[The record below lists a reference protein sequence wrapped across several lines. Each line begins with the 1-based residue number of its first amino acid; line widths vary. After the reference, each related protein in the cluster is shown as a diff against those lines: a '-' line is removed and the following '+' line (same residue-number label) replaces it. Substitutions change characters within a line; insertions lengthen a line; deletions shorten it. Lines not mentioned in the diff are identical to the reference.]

1 MNVDG
6 LVRRA
11 VHLGVLL
18 GGADQRG
25 DAAGSVL
32 DLAQQRLGLD
42 CVGQPPDGTIEVA
55 DLQRVRDALEILDAD
70 TAGDQRRRDL
80 PPGSDAVVVEPV
92 GQLILAVAGLQRG
105 CTRVT
110 AIAPSP
116 TAEATRFTDSAR
128 ASPATK
134 TPGRLDS
141 R

>member
-42 CVGQPPDGTIEVA
+42 CVGQPPDGTIEV
-55 DLQRVRDALEILDAD
+55 V
-70 TAGDQRRRDL
+70 DL